1 VITVTE
7 REKRLIDRYVANGL
21 DVLGE
26 IENSD
31 DQTRAKFAKEVLR
44 RTLLHIG
51 EAGKSKAPAG
61 VEHRGFVESEAA

>member
-1 VITVTE
+1 MTE

-31 DQTRAKFAKEVLR
+31 DQTRARFAKEVLK
-44 RTLLHIG
+44 RTLLRIG